1 MFTGLVEDLGTVART
16 DRRSDALVLTIHP
29 AAIDVA
35 TLALGESIAHDGVC
49 LTVTGRADAG
59 KGARASTYEVLAG
72 AETLARTTLDRVRV
86 GTRLHLERALAV
98 GGRLG
103 GHMVAGHVDGT
114 GDVVARRDQG
124 ANLVLTIAAPAAL
137 LRYVVV
143 KGSIAVDGVSLTV
156 NRVDGAGFD
165 VALIPHTVSATT
177 LGERRPG
184 ARVNLEVDP
193 IGKYVEK
200 LLAGHL
206 PGARTEEPS

>member
-29 AAIDVA
+29 AAIDIA

-59 KGARASTYEVLAG
+59 KGARGSTYDVLAG

-103 GHMVAGHVDGT
+103 GHMVAGHVD
-114 GDVVARRDQG
+114 ARRDQG

-200 LLAGHL
+200 LLGGHL

>member
-16 DRRSDALVLTIHP
+16 DRRSDALVMVVRP

-35 TLALGESIAHDGVC
+35 TIALGESIAHDGVC
-49 LTVTGRADAG
+49 LTVTAADPAGGRARG
-59 KGARASTYEVLAG
+59 TYEVLAG
-72 AETLARTTLDRVRV
+72 AETLARTTLERVRV
-86 GTRLHLERALAV
+86 GTRLHLERALPV

-103 GHMVAGHVDGT
+103 GHLVAGHVDGT
-114 GDVVARRDQG
+114 GDVVARKDEG

-156 NRVDGAGFD
+156 NRVDERGFD
-165 VALIPHTVSATT
+165 VALVPHTVGATT

-184 ARVNLEVDP
+184 NRVNLEVDP

-200 LLAGHL
+200 LLGGYL
-206 PGARTEEPS
+206 PGNVPPARGI